1 MSASTLLLKEKP
13 MQLRA
18 EWLMAIRAC
27 RSEGTRGTEYI
38 TTAEPSATNRLKADG
53 PLLSCAA

>member
-1 MSASTLLLKEKP
+1 MPLLKEKP
-13 MQLRA
+13 MQQRD

-27 RSEGTRGTEYI
+27 RGEGTRGTEYI

-53 PLLSCAA
+53 PVLSCAA